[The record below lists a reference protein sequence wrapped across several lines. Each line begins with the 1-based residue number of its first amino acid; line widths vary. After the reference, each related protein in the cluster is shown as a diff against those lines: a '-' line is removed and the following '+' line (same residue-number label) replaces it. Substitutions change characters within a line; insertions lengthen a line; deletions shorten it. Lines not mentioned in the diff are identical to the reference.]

1 MLDNTDTEGEG
12 DNAPDSLNETEETE
26 ETDETRTPVKSTIS
40 SYPLPP
46 LLIQWYTDENISKG
60 LNPNPPKPITD
71 GSYSMFAVEIKVD
84 EPIIRSL
91 ENQGI
96 KPLFPSDYNYRR
108 EIKKMNA
115 SLAAS
120 MLDLLDALIKCPESD
135 KRIEKCTDIEMLFI
149 QMHHLI
155 NEMRPHQARETIRVK
170 LDHQRKQR
178 LEMIAYLEEQIQQV
192 IDIVNSSIN
201 SIPDIDKLPP
211 INIESLIKTDG
222 KDNDEDD
229 IDEFKDSQ
237 PNEEIDDIALLTQ
250 LDALMCD
257 IVEMSIKQWANNK

>member
-1 MLDNTDTEGEG
+1 
-12 DNAPDSLNETEETE
+12 
-26 ETDETRTPVKSTIS
+26 
-40 SYPLPP
+40 
-46 LLIQWYTDENISKG
+46 
-60 LNPNPPKPITD
+60 
-71 GSYSMFAVEIKVD
+71 MFAVEIKVD

-91 ENQGI
+91 EEQGI
-96 KPLFPSDYNYRR
+96 QPLYPSDYNYRR

-120 MLDLLDALIKCPESD
+120 MLDLLDVLIKCPESD

-155 NEMRPHQARETIRVK
+155 NEMRPHEGRESIRVK
-170 LDHQRKQR
+170 LDDQLKER

-192 IDIVNSSIN
+192 IDIVNSSIKA
-201 SIPDIDKLPP
+201 IPDIDKLPP

-222 KDNDEDD
+222 KDNDEDG
-229 IDEFKDSQ
+229 DEFKDSE
-237 PNEEIDDIALLTQ
+237 PNEEIDDITLLTQ